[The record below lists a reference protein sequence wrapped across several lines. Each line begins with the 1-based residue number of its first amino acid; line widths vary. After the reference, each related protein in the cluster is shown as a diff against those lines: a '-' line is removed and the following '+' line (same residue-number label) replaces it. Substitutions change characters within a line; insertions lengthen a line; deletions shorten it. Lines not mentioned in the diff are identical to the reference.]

1 VTVVLVIGQV
11 GALGAAKDLPGC
23 RIQPRDR
30 ELDPETVVERSPAM
44 NPTSRSLLGL
54 RSWRFAFALA
64 ILLALP
70 QASAWGA
77 AEFTTDFRLEDC
89 TWSAWG
95 RQNPYLSLRPGR
107 QLVLEGEEDGEELR
121 VEITVLRELETISF
135 QTANGVTLT
144 VVARVVEER
153 EFEDGEIV
161 EVSRNWFA
169 RCVETSDIFYFGE
182 EVDNYEDG
190 VVVDHDG
197 SWRAGVDDARPGLI
211 MPGTFLLGAR
221 YFQEVAPGVAED
233 RGENVAMGLHVA
245 VPAGSFDDCVRVDDT
260 NALSPGKPDIKVY
273 CPGVGQVRD
282 ESLRLVGHGVV
293 PE

>member
-1 VTVVLVIGQV
+1 
-11 GALGAAKDLPGC
+11 
-23 RIQPRDR
+23 
-30 ELDPETVVERSPAM
+30 M

-144 VVARVVEER
+144 VVDCPGARVASVL
-153 EFEDGEIV
+153 
-161 EVSRNWFA
+161 SMPSQL
-169 RCVETSDIFYFGE
+169 TS
-182 EVDNYEDG
+182 
-190 VVVDHDG
+190 
-197 SWRAGVDDARPGLI
+197 ADDSAQSSRPGRASLS
-211 MPGTFLLGAR
+211 A
-221 YFQEVAPGVAED
+221 VA
-233 RGENVAMGLHVA
+233 L
-245 VPAGSFDDCVRVDDT
+245 
-260 NALSPGKPDIKVY
+260 KP
-273 CPGVGQVRD
+273 PD
-282 ESLRLVGHGVV
+282 EPPTL
-293 PE
+293 

>member
-1 VTVVLVIGQV
+1 
-11 GALGAAKDLPGC
+11 
-23 RIQPRDR
+23 
-30 ELDPETVVERSPAM
+30 M
-44 NPTSRSLLGL
+44 NPTSRNVLGF
-54 RSWRFAFALA
+54 RSWRVVCALA

-70 QASAWGA
+70 QEPVWGA
-77 AEFTTDFRLEDC
+77 VEFTSDFRLEDC

-95 RQNPYLSLRPGR
+95 RQNPYFSLRPGR
-107 QLVLEGEEDGEELR
+107 QLVLEGEEDGEEIR
-121 VEITVLRELETISF
+121 VEITVLRQLETISF
-135 QTANGVTLT
+135 VTAKGVPLT

-153 EFEDGEIV
+153 EFVDGELA

-190 VVVDHDG
+190 VIDNHDG

-233 RGENVAMGLHVA
+233 RGENVAMGLNVA
-245 VPAGSFDDCVRVDDT
+245 VPAGSFSDCVRVDDT
-260 NALSPGKPDIKVY
+260 NPLSSSPGKPDIKVY

>member
-1 VTVVLVIGQV
+1 
-11 GALGAAKDLPGC
+11 
-23 RIQPRDR
+23 
-30 ELDPETVVERSPAM
+30 M
-44 NPTSRSLLGL
+44 NPTTRSGLGPL
-54 RSWRFAFALA
+54 AWRLAFALV
-64 ILLALP
+64 IPLALP
-70 QASAWGA
+70 QAPAWGA

-95 RQNPYLSLRPGR
+95 RQNPYFSLRPGR
-107 QLVLEGEEDGEELR
+107 QLVLEGEEDGEEVR
-121 VEITVLRELETISF
+121 AEITVLREVETISF
-135 QTANGVTLT
+135 VTANGVPLT

-190 VVVDHDG
+190 VVVDHEG
-197 SWRAGVDDARPGLI
+197 SWRAGEDGALPGLI

-221 YFQEVAPGVAED
+221 YFQEMAPDVAED
-233 RGENVAMGLHVA
+233 RGENVAMGLNVA
-245 VPAGSFDDCVRVDDT
+245 VPAGSFRGCVRVDDT
-260 NALSPGKPDIKVY
+260 DALSPGRPDPKIY

-282 ESLRLVGHGVV
+282 EDLVLVEHGVV